1 MRRCTNAAPHS
12 GSIRVSGLAW
22 VASFAKRRLRAAS
35 RPEHDANPRRPVL
48 LRDTAVTFDT
58 AIEPL
63 RSFQCTFLARNLV
76 LLRLSAP
83 QSHKGWGISAQRGL
97 GGLDLRQKLP
107 TLGLGREMKRRSFL
121 TLAGCALSSPLL
133 VRAQQASTP
142 VVGFLS
148 SRSAKDSANVL
159 AAFREGLA
167 EAGFV
172 EGKNVTIDF
181 RWADGRYDQLA
192 AMAADLVK
200 LRVSALFAA
209 GGPPAAVAAKAATST
224 IPIVFSAVAD
234 PVQLGLVASLNRP
247 GGNLTGMSNLA
258 SEL

>member
-1 MRRCTNAAPHS
+1 
-12 GSIRVSGLAW
+12 
-22 VASFAKRRLRAAS
+22 
-35 RPEHDANPRRPVL
+35 
-48 LRDTAVTFDT
+48 
-58 AIEPL
+58 
-63 RSFQCTFLARNLV
+63 
-76 LLRLSAP
+76 
-83 QSHKGWGISAQRGL
+83 
-97 GGLDLRQKLP
+97 
-107 TLGLGREMKRRSFL
+107 
-121 TLAGCALSSPLL
+121 
-133 VRAQQASTP
+133 
-142 VVGFLS
+142 
-148 SRSAKDSANVL
+148 VL